1 LKILLKNGRV
11 VDYASKTN
19 EKIDILIEDGV
30 IIKLQKEILAKADN
44 VIDCTGLVII
54 PGMIDM
60 HCHLREPGFEYK
72 ETIETGSKSAVKGG
86 FTTICPMPN
95 TNPTP
100 DSAFILEKILAEA
113 KRVNLC
119 NILPY
124 GSVSKGEKGEELTDF
139 EELKKAGA
147 VAFSD
152 DGMPVINS
160 RMMRQA
166 IIKANSLGTFV
177 ASHCEEK
184 SVADGAIN
192 AGKIQEELGVK
203 GVLPEAEEIMAAR
216 EIVISET
223 NNVRAHICHIST
235 KTSVNMIRDAKK
247 RWVKITCETCP
258 HYFCFTVDEVLTS
271 GTNAKMNPPLREEED
286 RQAVIRGLVDGTIDM
301 IATDHAPHTAE
312 EKAKPITEAPSGIT
326 GLETSLALGIT
337 ELVDAGYLTMKQL
350 LRLMSTN
357 PAAMYHL
364 DAGYLAEGGP
374 ADVILIDT
382 AAEFIPE
389 QYASKATNTP
399 FTGWKLKG
407 EVKKSVRQS
416 LKDFQAKAKAQEQNK
431 TTEKS
436 KTHKKGEVEL

>member
-1 LKILLKNGRV
+1 MKILLKNGRV

-44 VIDCTGLVII
+44 VIECTGLVII

-223 NNVRAHICHIST
+223 NNVRDHICHIST

-247 RWVKITCETCP
+247 RGVKITCETCP

-271 GTNAKMNPPLREEED
+271 GTNAKMNPPLRDEKD
-286 RQAVIRGLVDGTIDM
+286 RQAIIEALKDGTIDA
-301 IATDHAPHTAE
+301 IITDHAPHSEE
-312 EKAKPITEAPSGIT
+312 EKERELSKAPNGIIGFETALPAINTYLIDKNLLTEMDMVK
-326 GLETSLALGIT
+326 LTS
-337 ELVDAGYLTMKQL
+337 Y
-350 LRLMSTN
+350 N
-357 PAAMYHL
+357 PAKLLNL
-364 DAGYLAEGGP
+364 DKGEIKEGKI
-374 ADVILIDT
+374 ADLTIYD
-382 AAEFIPE
+382 PE
-389 QYASKATNTP
+389 ESYIYTKDMIVSKSKNTP
-399 FTGWKLKG
+399 FIGKKLKG
-407 EVKKSVRQS
+407 KVKYTIVNGNIVY
-416 LKDFQAKAKAQEQNK
+416 KD
-431 TTEKS
+431 
-436 KTHKKGEVEL
+436 

>member
-1 LKILLKNGRV
+1 MKILLKNGGV

-247 RWVKITCETCP
+247 RGVKITCETCP

-271 GTNAKMNPPLREEED
+271 GTNAKMNPPLRDEKD
-286 RQAVIRGLVDGTIDM
+286 RQAIIEALKDGTIDA
-301 IATDHAPHTAE
+301 IITDHAPHSEE
-312 EKAKPITEAPSGIT
+312 EKERELSKAPNGIIGFETALPAINTYLIDKNLLTEMDMVK
-326 GLETSLALGIT
+326 LTS
-337 ELVDAGYLTMKQL
+337 Y
-350 LRLMSTN
+350 N
-357 PAAMYHL
+357 PAKLLNL
-364 DAGYLAEGGP
+364 DKGEIKEGKI
-374 ADVILIDT
+374 ADLTIYD
-382 AAEFIPE
+382 PE
-389 QYASKATNTP
+389 ESYIYTKDMIVSKSKNTP
-399 FTGWKLKG
+399 FIGKKLKG
-407 EVKKSVRQS
+407 KVKYTIVNGNIVY
-416 LKDFQAKAKAQEQNK
+416 KD
-431 TTEKS
+431 
-436 KTHKKGEVEL
+436 